1 MALGP
6 RPTALKVGRQAT
18 SPGVY
23 LRGRELVLKGWVKDA
38 AGSPLA
44 TNGHIVDVSG
54 DQLHVMVWPATPA
67 GEQLFVTDPDTGL
80 QYEVMR
86 MAYLGR
92 SEVDVLTVDFRGAAG
107 STFMNLTGSL
117 PMRYEGN
124 DGAEF
129 VLGGGGND
137 TINTAGGDDTVG
149 GGQGN
154 DSITLGPGADLTLLG
169 LGQDTVSADG
179 ADIVLDAD
187 KGDTVRRDAT

>member
-6 RPTALKVGRQAT
+6 RPTTLRAGRQAT

-23 LRGRELVLKGWVKDA
+23 LRGRELVLRGWDRA
-38 AGSPLA
+38 ADGSPLA
-44 TNGHIVDVSG
+44 TNGHVVDVSPNMV
-54 DQLHVMVWPATPA
+54 HVMIWPATQA
-67 GEQLFVTDPDTGL
+67 GEQLFLTDDETGL
-80 QYEVMR
+80 RYEVMR
-86 MAYLGR
+86 MAYVGR
-92 SEVDVLTVDFRGAAG
+92 GEVDVMSVDFRSSAG
-107 STFMNLTGSL
+107 SSFMNLTGSL

-169 LGQDTVSADG
+169 LGQDTVNADG